1 MESILGDT
9 SAWHEH
15 LAGAASIIKPTLRH
29 NADGRATSLLQST
42 VEGRWLLRNFAYHDI
57 LASASLNT
65 ELLIPGQ
72 YWMSD
77 EDNVLDTYF
86 GLATLPVAMIAEVTA
101 LRTELRLIEQEATL
115 AEYFD
120 PGCGLDAEA
129 ARIEA
134 QLLDWEPNGAHD
146 HAIVCLAQ
154 SYRSAA
160 LIYLYRTLRYYRQR
174 PESMLVED
182 ITTQVES
189 AIHFAEQMPVA
200 ALPECTLLF
209 PLFLAG
215 AETIAP
221 TNMQKVRNRLSEML
235 AYRRFDNVRIALD
248 VLEEVW
254 DVKSRTNPVDWSRP
268 YDWLDVLQRR
278 GWKLALS

>member
-15 LAGAASIIKPTLRH
+15 LSGAASIIKPTLRRT
-29 NADGRATSLLQST
+29 ADGRARSLLQST

-57 LASASLNT
+57 LASVSLDT
-65 ELLIPGQ
+65 DLLIPGR
-72 YWMSD
+72 YWMD
-77 EDNVLDTYF
+77 EDTVLDTYF
-86 GLATLPVAMIAEVTA
+86 GLASLPVAMIAEVTA
-101 LRTELRLIEQEATL
+101 LRTQLRSTQQEGKL
-115 AEYFD
+115 AEDIDPWSDFD
-120 PGCGLDAEA
+120 AKVGQ
-129 ARIEA
+129 IEA
-134 QLLDWEPNGAHD
+134 QLLDWEPVGAHD
-146 HAIVCLAQ
+146 HAIICLAQ

-160 LIYLYRTLRYYRQR
+160 LIYLYRTLRYYRRR
-174 PESMLVED
+174 PESMLIED
-182 ITTQVES
+182 MSTQVEC
-189 AIHFAEQMPVA
+189 AIQFAEALPVA

-215 AETIAP
+215 AETIIP
-221 TNMQKVRNRLSEML
+221 RNIQNVRSRLSEML

-248 VLEEVW
+248 VLEELW